1 MLNSAPDTVSIQ
13 AGDIVCVVPDANSRE
28 FPVTIRDFTKDHV
41 DFETPDVGL
50 DLGIVKVDLGADR
63 LPVYAHGENTTLT
76 TNGETSFNQ
85 WYRNVPG
92 VNIEIPLTL
101 TMSRAN
107 STANWIFSDDNFF
120 PIDDDKLPANVDSF
134 GNTPIAVAWGL
145 NHNYHF
151 TLETHLEF
159 DYRGGETFTF
169 IGDDDLWVF
178 INGKRVIDIGG
189 IHSAVESTV
198 SLDELAQEL
207 GIEVGGRYSFDMFF
221 AERHLTQSNFRFE
234 TSINLDCI
242 PQSPQ

>member
-1 MLNSAPDTVSIQ
+1 M
-13 AGDIVCVVPDANSRE
+13 
-28 FPVTIRDFTKDHV
+28 
-41 DFETPDVGL
+41 
-50 DLGIVKVDLGADR
+50 
-63 LPVYAHGENTTLT
+63 
-76 TNGETSFNQ
+76 
-85 WYRNVPG
+85 
-92 VNIEIPLTL
+92 
-101 TMSRAN
+101 
-107 STANWIFSDDNFF
+107 
-120 PIDDDKLPANVDSF
+120 
-134 GNTPIAVAWGL
+134 
-145 NHNYHF
+145 
-151 TLETHLEF
+151 EF